1 MKKLALIVVYFG
13 KLPEWF
19 HLFQLSLKYNSDID
33 LFLFTDNDTQSCDNL
48 IVHKTAFAEMK
59 AHIQSKFDFPVRLD
73 SPYKLCDYKP
83 AYGYIFQE
91 YIKDYEF
98 WGHCDIDMILGD
110 VLKKL
115 TDDILNGHDKFYK
128 HGHLGIYRN
137 TEENNLRFT
146 SDKGMNYKSVFSSR
160 SIKVFDEYEMQKK
173 FELMGVN
180 TYVSDDFA
188 DITAWHENFR
198 RAVPDEGVVESNFN
212 YERQVF
218 FWENGKVLRAG
229 ISGANEIVYDE
240 FIYIHF
246 QKRKLQVHFDDSTPS
261 AYYIT
266 KKGFYK
272 KEEGQTVPPEI
283 IELYNGLDKKAE
295 KKTRRARKVFV
306 FKRRL
311 KKYLFRR

>member
-1 MKKLALIVVYFG
+1 MKKLALIVAYFG

-19 HLFQLSLKYNSDID
+19 PLFQLSLKYNSDID
-33 LFLFTDNDTQSCDNL
+33 LLLFTDNEIPSRDNL
-48 IVHKTAFAEMK
+48 IVHKTTFAEMK
-59 AHIQSKFDFPVRLD
+59 EYIQSVFDFPIVLD

-83 AYGYIFQE
+83 AYGYIFGE

-98 WGHCDIDMILGD
+98 WGHCDIDMIFGE

-115 TDDILNGHDKFYK
+115 TVDILNGHDKFYK

-137 TEENNLRFT
+137 TKENNLRFT
-146 SDKGMNYKSVFSSR
+146 SDKGLNYKSVFSSR
-160 SIKVFDEYEMQKK
+160 VIKVFDEYEMQKK

-180 TYVSDDFA
+180 SYISYDFA

-198 RAVPDEGVVESNFN
+198 RAMPDDEEIQSDFN
-212 YERQVF
+212 YEKQVF
-218 FWENGKVLRAG
+218 FWENGKVFRAAINRNG
-229 ISGANEIVYDE
+229 EIVYDE

-246 QKRKLQVHFDDSTPS
+246 QKRKLPVLFDDLTPS

-272 KEEGQTVPPEI
+272 KEEGMCVTPEI

-295 KKTRRARKVFV
+295 KKTRRARRAFI
-306 FKRRL
+306 FKRRIR
-311 KKYLFRR
+311 KYLFRK